1 MNKLEM
7 YKILEETK
15 EKKQYFL
22 MCVTMYLVSN
32 YPLIKRDLFFAC
44 LYLLI
49 QNGYV
54 EEAEEIL
61 GKVKLIK
68 KDEQTILQVVRNA
81 IRNKTSYGNMSM
93 QKKEDYE
100 YALHYGKM
108 YLQNM
113 DFTNAYVW
121 FEKGFDRTKQP
132 VFLYYLGKTLYKM
145 KKYKRAKPYF
155 LQYVQMGDE
164 KLSKTYLYLR
174 EIEYYAK
181 NFKKMFIYAD
191 ELRIVN
197 KLYEEDFTIIERYN
211 GKDLENED
219 IDIRKLRE
227 QNQFYWKNKKQK

>member
-1 MNKLEM
+1 
-7 YKILEETK
+7 
-15 EKKQYFL
+15 
-22 MCVTMYLVSN
+22 MCYHVFSIKYLVSN